1 MNKKSFKKDDH
12 SSSVLQNN
20 LDINEMPK
28 ELMDKNYVHQL
39 LKCKDPEDL
48 YQTLKNKNLPLT
60 REDATFIFSEV
71 NRYKKDIK
79 NNKKSFDLS
88 KQKLLDSCLENVSG
102 GRKSA
107 AYYISRPAYAA
118 GYVIGAVP
126 MIGWTVYSMVLG
138 FKDQLKGD

>member
-1 MNKKSFKKDDH
+1 MNKETFKKNG
-12 SSSVLQNN
+12 SSSVLQSN

-28 ELMDKNYVHQL
+28 ELMDKKYVQQL
-39 LKCKDPEDL
+39 LKCKEPEEL
-48 YQTLKNKNLPLT
+48 YQTLKRKNLPLT
-60 REDATFIFSEV
+60 REDATYIFSEV

-79 NNKKSFDLS
+79 DNKEDFDLS
-88 KQKLLDSCLENVSG
+88 KQELLDSYLENVSG

-107 AYYISRPAYAA
+107 AYYISRPTYAV